1 MTSLRLK
8 CWQLE
13 SVADHCHTQFL
24 ELLSQQMDKIVCVRR
39 EVTMVPCVELARFSS
54 HRELSRPEGGRG
66 PAGGRSRRQQGDL
79 CSQCGPAVLQCGP
92 AGAAFHY

>member
-1 MTSLRLK
+1 
-8 CWQLE
+8 
-13 SVADHCHTQFL
+13 
-24 ELLSQQMDKIVCVRR
+24 MDKIVCVRR

-66 PAGGRSRRQQGDL
+66 PAGGRSRRQQGKL
-79 CSQCGPAVLQCGP
+79 CTQCGP

>member
-1 MTSLRLK
+1 MNGL
-8 CWQLE
+8 
-13 SVADHCHTQFL
+13 QFL
-24 ELLSQQMDKIVCVRR
+24 DLLSQQMDKISLVRR

-66 PAGGRSRRQQGDL
+66 PAGGRSRRQQGEL